1 MLYAFTGKSDGGNP
15 TGPLVMDSASN
26 LYGTAEY
33 GTLSGSGRG
42 HGVVFKVEPSG
53 QETVLY
59 TFTGGTDGGGPFGG
73 LSLDSAGNFYGTTVT
88 GGNLNDCTTGG
99 GAGCG
104 VIFKITP

>member
-42 HGVVFKVEPSG
+42 HGDVFKVEPSG

-73 LSLDSAGNFYGTTVT
+73 LSLDSAGLQAATSMIAPQAAV
-88 GGNLNDCTTGG
+88 L
-99 GAGCG
+99 AA
-104 VIFKITP
+104 VSSSR